1 MSTIPLA
8 DRLRALRVNLSVSP
22 AGKLH
27 VEAPAGTLTD
37 ELRATLTAHRDELLA
52 IAWDDAAAEAA
63 FAATLYRLRDVSGT
77 TGDQRSA
84 DLWEALNAAWFAEDR
99 VAFEAALAQLEAY
112 TLSTWPPP
120 RSLPATSQ

>member
-8 DRLRALRVNLSVSP
+8 NRLRALRVNLSVSP

-63 FAATLYRLRDVSGT
+63 FAATLYRLRDVSAT
-77 TGDQRSA
+77 AGDQRSA
-84 DLWEALNAAWFAEDR
+84 DMWEALNTAWFACDR
-99 VAFEAALAQLEAY
+99 AAFAAALAEFESYAV
-112 TLSTWPPP
+112 SSD
-120 RSLPATSQ
+120 RRGRGRAR